1 MYSRFTYFIIGFIIL
16 SVSSSYATE
25 RIIIIDVSHGGKDDG
40 IEVNGFREKDL
51 TFEIALKIQSLNKAD
66 DLKIILTRQGD
77 YFLSLEE
84 RVDFIKSVNPD
95 FVISLHINS
104 STDSS
109 QHGFDLFVSSKHT
122 LNDQSIEFARK
133 IENSL
138 SNHFSS
144 NGIKESNFYI
154 LKNTNIPSATL
165 EFGYLTNLGDRNLL
179 TTELGQQ
186 KIAEAIYNV
195 LK

>member
-1 MYSRFTYFIIGFIIL
+1 MSRIFKIFVIGFILL
-16 SVSSSYATE
+16 SASATYAKE
-25 RIIIIDVSHGGKDDG
+25 RIIVIDVSHGGKDDG
-40 IEVNGFREKDL
+40 IEVDGFREKDL
-51 TFEIALKIQSLNKAD
+51 TLEIALKVQNLNKTD
-66 DLKIILTRQGD
+66 NLKIILTREGD
-77 YFLSLEE
+77 YFLSLAD
-84 RVDFIKSVNPD
+84 RIDFIKSVNPD

-109 QHGFDLFVSSKHT
+109 QHGFDLFVRPINEF
-122 LNDQSIEFARK
+122 NDHSNEFARK

-138 SNHFSS
+138 SNHFWS

-154 LKNTNIPSATL
+154 LKNINIPSATL
-165 EFGYLTNLGDRNLL
+165 EFGYLTNKEDRNIL
-179 TTELGQQ
+179 TTEIGQQ